1 MKHFTFS
8 LVFLILQYCLGN
20 HFLAAQASYQ
30 SLSQELREAKP
41 TEVGM
46 SAERLQRLDNVVED
60 YMSKKWL
67 PGATVIVARQG
78 KIVYHK
84 AFGTSGIGNDQAMK
98 KDDLFRI
105 MSMTKPIVSVALMML
120 YEEGKFLLDDPL
132 HRYIPEFK
140 SPTVLKTFN
149 EKDTTYT
156 TEPAKGDI
164 TIRQILSH
172 TSGIAYGF
180 IDAKKWGAIL
190 AKAKVPDFATG
201 FKLTIGDRMKLLAKV
216 PLVHNPGEKWTYGLN
231 TDVCG
236 YLVEV
241 LSGMS
246 LSDFCEKRIFQP
258 LGMNDTH
265 FFYPESAENRL
276 VHVYQ
281 ENKEGKVEK
290 AKDPNEYK
298 RVEYPTKGAKT
309 YFSGGSGLCSTALD
323 YLKFCQM
330 VMNGGEFNNQ
340 RLLGRKTIELMGSNQ
355 IGDLP
360 MGWGSQEKFGLGFS
374 VGNERSATKKLGS
387 AGRLGWGGAL
397 ATNFWIDP
405 KEKVAVV
412 IMLQIYPFTHGD
424 IFERIENAVYQS
436 IVD

>member
-1 MKHFTFS
+1 MKHLYYQTLLSIFIS
-8 LVFLILQYCLGN
+8 CLCVNVG
-20 HFLAAQASYQ
+20 FAQASYRT
-30 SLSQELREAKP
+30 LAQELREASP
-41 TEVGM
+41 AEVGM
-46 SAERLQRLDNVVED
+46 SAERLQRLDQVVED
-60 YMSKKWL
+60 YMSKQWL

-84 AFGTSGIGNDQAMK
+84 AFGTSGIGNNQAMK

-140 SPTVLKTFN
+140 NPTVLKTFN

-156 TEPAKGDI
+156 TEPAKGEI

-172 TSGIAYGF
+172 TSGIPYGF
-180 IDAKKWGAIL
+180 LDAKKWGAIL

-201 FKLTIGDRMKLLAKV
+201 YKLTIGDRMKILAKQ

-265 FFYPESAENRL
+265 FFYPENAENRL
-276 VHVYQ
+276 VQVYQ
-281 ENKEGKVEK
+281 ENKDGKVEK
-290 AKDPNEYK
+290 AKDPNEIK
-298 RVEYPTKGAKT
+298 RVEYPIKGAKT
-309 YFSGGSGLCSTALD
+309 YFSGGSGLSSTALD

-330 VMNGGEFNNQ
+330 VMNGGDFNNQ
-340 RLLGRKTIELMGSNQ
+340 RLLSRKTVELMGSNQ

-374 VGNERSATKKLGS
+374 VGNERSAAKKLGS
-387 AGRLGWGGAL
+387 VGRLGWGGAL

-424 IFERIENAVYQS
+424 VFERIENAVYQS
-436 IVD
+436 IID

>member
-1 MKHFTFS
+1 MKHFSASIFI
-8 LVFLILQYCLGN
+8 LFCQLFLSFNGL
-20 HFLAAQASYQ
+20 FAQASYRT
-30 SLSQELREAKP
+30 LSQELREASP
-41 TEVGM
+41 AEAGM
-46 SAERLQRLDNVVED
+46 SSDRLQRIDQVVED
-60 YMSKKWL
+60 YMTKKWL

-84 AFGTSGIGNDQAMK
+84 AFGTSGIGKDQAMK

-120 YEEGKFLLDDPL
+120 YEEGKFLLDEPL
-132 HRYIPEFK
+132 HKYIPEFK
-140 SPTVLKTFN
+140 SPVVLKTYN

-156 TEPAKGDI
+156 TEPAKGEI

-172 TSGIAYGF
+172 TSGIPYGF
-180 IDAKKWGAIL
+180 LDAKKWGAML

-201 FKLTIGDRMKLLAKV
+201 YKLTIGDRMKILAKQ

-246 LSDFCEKRIFQP
+246 LSDFCEKRILQP

-281 ENKEGKVEK
+281 ENKEGIVEK
-290 AKDPNEYK
+290 AKDPNDIK

-309 YFSGGSGLCSTALD
+309 YFSGGSGLSSTALD

-330 VMNGGEFNNQ
+330 IMNGGEFNNQ
-340 RLLGRKTIELMGSNQ
+340 RLLGRKTIELMGSNH

-374 VGNERSATKKLGS
+374 VGNERSAAKKLGS
-387 AGRLGWGGAL
+387 VGRLGWGGAL

-424 IFERIENAVYQS
+424 IFERIENAVYQA